1 MVPCPPV
8 NTASSRTS
16 SHTTLRYRLLMC
28 LIMCFVDYQDIGAA
42 TTITEDPQGFFGSSW
57 GQSLDSRSDLKQ
69 IDSSETLG
77 IYTLITGQPQID
89 GIALESVKLYTL
101 EDKYARALFRYHGE
115 ATHKQLIAW
124 LEAHFGAIE
133 RSYGSMMR
141 GLNQQYTWRG
151 PETEIAIT
159 YHGFRQRGL
168 LIAESR
174 VFSPMFLDA
183 LSDSGH

>member
-1 MVPCPPV
+1 MVPWPPV
-8 NTASSRTS
+8 ITPFLHPTS
-16 SHTTLRYRLLMC
+16 YIPRQIALLIGFA
-28 LIMCFVDYQDIGAA
+28 LCFVGFQEVGAA
-42 TTITEDPQGFFGSSW
+42 TTITEDPQGFFGISW
-57 GQSLDSRSDLKQ
+57 GQSLDDRSDLKQ

-77 IYTLITGQPQID
+77 IYTLISGHPQIE

-101 EDKYARALFRYHGE
+101 EDKYARALFRYQGE

-124 LEAHFGAIE
+124 LEARFGNIE
-133 RSYGSMMR
+133 RAYGSMMR
-141 GLNQQYTWRG
+141 GLNQQFTWRG

-183 LSDSGH
+183 LSDTGH